1 MNILAIESSCDET
14 CAAIVRDGRQVLSD
28 VVFSQIDIHRLYGG
42 VVPEIASRSH
52 TEHIVTVMDEALRQ
66 AGLTKGDI
74 DAVAVA
80 NGAGLVGALLVGVS
94 AAKAFAYSM
103 GVPLIAVSHIRAHV
117 AANYITYPELTPP
130 FVCLVVSGGH
140 TMLIEQSDYINSR
153 VLMETADDAAG
164 EAFDKCARVLGLG
177 YPGGVAID
185 SRSGFGKP
193 DIEFFKHASIIRG
206 GSFSYSGLKT
216 AVINYLNSAK
226 QRGEDVNIDDVC
238 ASFTRHAIEPLVHFG
253 VMSARAVGKL
263 AVAGGV
269 SANSY
274 LRRRLMIEC
283 EKAGISLYLPKLRYC
298 TDNAAM
304 VGSLAYFYHQA
315 GEGIA
320 DLTLNAEPNKL

>member
-14 CAAIVRDGRQVLSD
+14 CAAVVKNGRHVLSD
-28 VVFSQIDIHRLYGG
+28 VVFSQIDIHKLYGG

-52 TEHIVTVMDEALRQ
+52 TEQIVAVINEALSR
-66 AGLTKGDI
+66 AGLRKQDI

-80 NGAGLVGALLVGVS
+80 NGAGLAGALIVGVS

-103 GVPLIAVSHIRAHV
+103 GIPLIAVSHIRAHV
-117 AANYITYPELTPP
+117 AANYITYPELEPP
-130 FVCLVVSGGH
+130 FICLVVSGGH
-140 TMLIEQSDYINSR
+140 TMLIEQSGYIGQR

-177 YPGGVAID
+177 YPGGVKID
-185 SRSGFGKP
+185 ARAKNGKA
-193 DIEFFKHASIIRG
+193 DIEFFKHANIIRG

-216 AVINYLNSAK
+216 AVINYLNNAK
-226 QRGEDVNIDDVC
+226 QRGDDINVDDVC
-238 ASFTRHAIEPLVHFG
+238 ASFTRHAIEPLVYYG
-253 VMSARAVGKL
+253 VRAAKAAGKL

-274 LRRRLMIEC
+274 LRKRLTEEC
-283 EKAGISLYLPKLRYC
+283 AKSGISLYMPDLMYC

-304 VGSLAYFYHQA
+304 VGSLAYFYYLS
-315 GEGIA
+315 GEGLA
-320 DLTLNAEPNKL
+320 DLTLNAEPNRV